1 MDRFDGEYLYYGK
14 LSPVRYGSKSKLLR
28 YLRDKYREGV
38 LTKTKYRNAMQS
50 VLTLSKKIDLGTHFQ
65 RHRKKIGVFHYSL
78 YPYKNQY
85 FQMDLMDLSSYSK
98 DNQGY
103 KWILF
108 FINAQ
113 TKYLRI
119 RYMKSKG
126 AEDVSIALG
135 DILNGITDLK
145 KSGHRVLIQC
155 DEGSEFYNKKVK
167 KVLQS
172 FNSVMLYSTRSD
184 HKAAFAESVIRT
196 IRATLVRSMEDNG
209 PNWIDQIN
217 QIVHNYNESY
227 HSVIKMTPSEGE
239 RKFSEA
245 LTNII
250 EHQEKSQIIG
260 HAKSLYSVGDRVRL
274 FAENKKNHFRKGTL
288 RKWSAELFIVSSVR
302 KLKTKYVYKLLDEH
316 GEPVIGTFDANDLQL
331 GIPQSVYKFSIL
343 KTRIRDGKKEYFVH
357 WDGYPSSDDSW
368 VREEDLV

>member
-1 MDRFDGEYLYYGK
+1 
-14 LSPVRYGSKSKLLR
+14 
-28 YLRDKYREGV
+28 
-38 LTKTKYRNAMQS
+38 
-50 VLTLSKKIDLGTHFQ
+50 
-65 RHRKKIGVFHYSL
+65 
-78 YPYKNQY
+78 
-85 FQMDLMDLSSYSK
+85 MDLMDLSSYSK

-126 AEDVSIALG
+126 AEDVSTALR
-135 DILNGITDLK
+135 DILDGITDLK
-145 KSGHRVLIQC
+145 KSSHRVLIQC

-209 PNWIDQIN
+209 PNWIEQIN
-217 QIVHNYNESY
+217 QIVHNYNGSY

>member
-1 MDRFDGEYLYYGK
+1 
-14 LSPVRYGSKSKLLR
+14 
-28 YLRDKYREGV
+28 
-38 LTKTKYRNAMQS
+38 
-50 VLTLSKKIDLGTHFQ
+50 
-65 RHRKKIGVFHYSL
+65 
-78 YPYKNQY
+78 
-85 FQMDLMDLSSYSK
+85 MDLMDLSSYSK

-126 AEDVSIALG
+126 AEDVSTALG

-145 KSGHRVLIQC
+145 KSSHRVLIQC

-184 HKAAFAESVIRT
+184 HKAAFSESVIRT

-209 PNWIDQIN
+209 PNWIEQIN
-217 QIVHNYNESY
+217 QIVHNYNGSY

-239 RKFSEA
+239 RKFSDT

-250 EHQEKSQIIG
+250 EHKEKSRIIG

-274 FAENKKNHFRKGTL
+274 FAKNKKNHFRKGTL

-343 KTRIRDGKKEYFVH
+343 KTRIRGGKKEYFVH

>member
-1 MDRFDGEYLYYGK
+1 M
-14 LSPVRYGSKSKLLR
+14 
-28 YLRDKYREGV
+28 
-38 LTKTKYRNAMQS
+38 KT
-50 VLTLSKKIDLGTHFQ
+50 
-65 RHRKKIGVFHYSL
+65 
-78 YPYKNQY
+78 
-85 FQMDLMDLSSYSK
+85 
-98 DNQGY
+98 
-103 KWILF
+103 
-108 FINAQ
+108 
-113 TKYLRI
+113 
-119 RYMKSKG
+119 KG
-126 AEDVSIALG
+126 AEDVSIALR
-135 DILNGITDLK
+135 DILDGITDLK
-145 KSGHRVLIQC
+145 KSSYRVLIQC

-217 QIVHNYNESY
+217 QIVHDYNESY

-239 RKFSEA
+239 RKFPEA

-250 EHQEKSQIIG
+250 EYQEKSRTIG

-274 FAENKKNHFRKGTL
+274 FAKNKKNHFRKGTL
-288 RKWSAELFIVSSVR
+288 RKWSAELFIVTSVR
-302 KLKTKYVYKLLDEH
+302 KLKTKYVYKLVDGH

-343 KTRIRDGKKEYFVH
+343 KTRIREGKKECFVQ
-357 WDGYPSSDDSW
+357 WDGYPSSDNSW